1 MADRDDKYRA
11 MLAEGVTHE
20 QAVAELARQEEGAR
34 NDAEGAANVAKYRA
48 QQSAD
53 AASVA
58 GRVANARESIAQL
71 WSNYRPRQ
79 GVSLGDPEFDRRFND
94 QHSIL
99 HTFIGPNS
107 VDNRAFAGLEVELSG
122 DENEGARYPEHVKV
136 AQSQHAAR
144 SASVARRTTMVP
156 QQHHYGS
163 ENDRK
168 MLAIRDRLTRQGVFD
183 LNVAKVATPD
193 SAALAAAAKR
203 RLQQRAE
210 VVELPDDAN
219 PTGAR

>member
-1 MADRDDKYRA
+1 
-11 MLAEGVTHE
+11 
-20 QAVAELARQEEGAR
+20 
-34 NDAEGAANVAKYRA
+34 
-48 QQSAD
+48 
-53 AASVA
+53 
-58 GRVANARESIAQL
+58 
-71 WSNYRPRQ
+71 
-79 GVSLGDPEFDRRFND
+79 
-94 QHSIL
+94 
-99 HTFIGPNS
+99 
-107 VDNRAFAGLEVELSG
+107 
-122 DENEGARYPEHVKV
+122 
-136 AQSQHAAR
+136 
-144 SASVARRTTMVP
+144 MVP